1 MGFCALF
8 EVNHGILCIFRRS
21 SWDFVHFWKF
31 LVGLCIFESSSW
43 DCVHF
48 GSSSRDLVHYS
59 KSIMGFCAF
68 LKDPHRILCIFG
80 SSSYHFV
87 HFWKFL
93 MGFYAVVEFP
103 HGKAYTC
110 PFHPFTFSLQNTC
123 FCNMY
128 TDWLR
133 QSLAAT
139 SSKHHPVITNILVTR
154 PTLMRRR
161 RIVTFFWR
169 RCPSLGLSQIIFIWY
184 DFSHIYYFSNFYC
197 K

>member
-1 MGFCALF
+1 MGLCTFWQFIMGFCALF

-48 GSSSRDLVHYS
+48 GSSSWDFVHYS

-68 LKDPHRILCIFG
+68 LKDPHGTLCIFG

-93 MGFYAVVEFP
+93 MGFYTVLEFC
-103 HGKAYTC
+103 KEYTC
-110 PFHPFTFSLQNTC
+110 PFHHFIFSLQNTC
-123 FCNMY
+123 FATCILIDCGNR
-128 TDWLR
+128 WL
-133 QSLAAT
+133 Q
-139 SSKHHPVITNILVTR
+139 PVQNIIL
-154 PTLMRRR
+154 
-161 RIVTFFWR
+161 
-169 RCPSLGLSQIIFIWY
+169 
-184 DFSHIYYFSNFYC
+184 
-197 K
+197 